1 MSIISTRLNAI
12 KPSPTLAV
20 VRKTLELKRAGIDII
35 ALGAGEPDFDTPGNI
50 KEAAIR
56 AIKDG
61 FTKYTNVEG
70 MPALKEAI
78 KAKFKRENNID
89 YDLDEIIVS
98 TGGKQVIYNLF
109 MASLNKGDEVIIP
122 APYWVSYPDMVL
134 LAEGTPVFAN
144 CGIESNFKL
153 SGKALEQL
161 ITPKTKWLINNS
173 PSNPTGASYSHSEL
187 ENIAEILRKHPHVNV
202 MSDDIYEHITFDGF
216 KFYTLAEIAP
226 DLKDRIF
233 TVNGVSKAYSMTGWR
248 IGYGAGSKALIKAM
262 TIIQSQSTSN
272 PCSISQAAAV
282 EALNGVQGYIV
293 QNALNFEKKRDL
305 ALSIL
310 QRVKY
315 FECYK
320 PEGAFYLF
328 IKCDKIFGAKTK
340 SGKVINNS
348 NDFGEYLL
356 EEAKVAVV
364 PGIAFGLEGY
374 FRISYATSM
383 EELEEACLRI
393 EQACN
398 SIASLRGDV

>member
-1 MSIISTRLNAI
+1 MSIISMRLNAI

-35 ALGAGEPDFDTPGNI
+35 ALGAGEPDFDTPDNI
-50 KEAAIR
+50 KEAAIK

-70 MPALKEAI
+70 IPALKEAI
-78 KAKFKRENNID
+78 QAKFKRENNID
-89 YDLDEIIVS
+89 YDLEEIIVS

-153 SGKALEQL
+153 SGEALEQL
-161 ITPKTKWLINNS
+161 ITPKTKWLIINS

-187 ENIAEILRKHPHVNV
+187 KNIAEVLRKHPYVNV

-272 PCSISQAAAV
+272 PCSISQVAAV
-282 EALNGVQGYIV
+282 EALNGVQGYIA

-383 EELEEACLRI
+383 EELEEACLRM
-393 EQACN
+393 ERACG
-398 SIASLRGDV
+398 SL